1 MSKASPPSTESP
13 AKDETVEYRPSD
25 RFWPYVDVPET
36 PTDEELALVD
46 PDLRDILL
54 GDSTVR
60 SFSVTLVFAP
70 FEGEEWA
77 RALTFARGAT
87 EYRVTGE
94 GDVLRHRARF
104 VPGQARELRS
114 LFELVGPHPGTE
126 VLIDDRPMP
135 YARELWLPLFW
146 YLIRG

>member
-1 MSKASPPSTESP
+1 MSKASPPAAESP
-13 AKDETVEYRPSD
+13 TKDETVEYRPSD

-46 PDLRDILL
+46 PDLREVLF
-54 GDSTVR
+54 GDATVR
-60 SFSVTLVFAP
+60 PFSVTVVFPA

-77 RALTFARGAT
+77 RVIELAREAT
-87 EYRVTGE
+87 EYRTTGE
-94 GDVLRHRARF
+94 GDALRHRARF
-104 VPGQARELRS
+104 VPGQARALRS
-114 LFELVGPHPGTE
+114 LFDRVGPHAGTE

-135 YARELWLPLFW
+135 FARELWLPLFW